1 MEVCRQCAE
10 FDGYRRTSRVCEMR
24 ILFATFGFCS
34 TVSLLLFFVAGLR
47 GPGDCDGRALL
58 RCSRAPAQ
66 LENLTSAVG
75 ELEMFCGSLD
85 WHRHCVDIYTRSCLT
100 PRSRALFY
108 RLYGATN
115 RVLETVCGEEL
126 PRQEFA
132 SHAECYERLRREL
145 EKLTREFRHGVPRMS
160 RGDGNSAA
168 TGRVCDAARR
178 FVRSLQELVLE
189 ECEESSAQYVRAL
202 LHEMSENVI
211 SVCRHSDTLY
221 SASSAVLTYA
231 AVSVGTT
238 CVLLTT
244 ATLQSE
250 QVYNTL

>member
-1 MEVCRQCAE
+1 
-10 FDGYRRTSRVCEMR
+10 MR
-24 ILFATFGFCS
+24 ILFATFGFCF
-34 TVSLLLFFVAGLR
+34 TVSLVLLFVAGLR
-47 GPGDCDGRALL
+47 GPGDCDGRELL

-66 LENLTSAVG
+66 LKNLTSAVG
-75 ELEMFCGSLD
+75 ELEMFCSHLN
-85 WHRHCVDIYTRSCLT
+85 WYRHCVDTYTRSCLT

-108 RLYGATN
+108 RLYGDTN

-132 SHAECYERLRREL
+132 SHAECYEKLRRGL

-178 FVRSLQELVLE
+178 FVRSLQELGLE
-189 ECEESSAQYVRAL
+189 ECEESSAEYVRTL

-211 SVCRHSDTLY
+211 SVCQLCETLD
-221 SASSAVLTYA
+221 SASSAVFTYA
-231 AVSVGTT
+231 TVSVGTT
-238 CVLLTT
+238 CALLAT
-244 ATLQSE
+244 ATLQCE
-250 QVYNTL
+250 QVYTTL

>member
-24 ILFATFGFCS
+24 ILFGTFGFCFTVS
-34 TVSLLLFFVAGLR
+34 TVLFYVAGLR
-47 GPGDCDGRALL
+47 GPGDCDGPALL

-66 LENLTSAVG
+66 LKNLTSAVG
-75 ELEMFCGSLD
+75 ELEMFCASLD
-85 WHRHCVDIYTRSCLT
+85 WLRHCVDIYTRSCLI

-108 RLYGATN
+108 RLYGDTN

-132 SHAECYERLRREL
+132 SHAECYERLRRGL
-145 EKLTREFRHGVPRMS
+145 EKLTREFRHWVTR
-160 RGDGNSAA
+160 NSTA

-189 ECEESSAQYVRAL
+189 ECEESSAEYVRAL

-211 SVCRHSDTLY
+211 SVCLD
-221 SASSAVLTYA
+221 SASSAVLRYPT
-231 AVSVGTT
+231 VSVGTT

-244 ATLQSE
+244 ATLLSE
-250 QVYNTL
+250 QVFTTL

>member
-1 MEVCRQCAE
+1 
-10 FDGYRRTSRVCEMR
+10 MR
-24 ILFATFGFCS
+24 ILFATFGFCFTVS
-34 TVSLLLFFVAGLR
+34 TVLFLVAGLR
-47 GPGDCDGRALL
+47 GPGDCDGRVLL

-66 LENLTSAVG
+66 LKNLTSAVG

-85 WHRHCVDIYTRSCLT
+85 WLRHCVDIYTRSCLT

-108 RLYGATN
+108 RLYGDTN

-132 SHAECYERLRREL
+132 SHAECYERLRRGL
-145 EKLTREFRHGVPRMS
+145 EKMTREFLHGVPRMS

-168 TGRVCDAARR
+168 TGRICDAARR

-189 ECEESSAQYVRAL
+189 ECEESSAEYVRAL

-211 SVCRHSDTLY
+211 SVCLD
-221 SASSAVLTYA
+221 SASSAVLTYPT
-231 AVSVGTT
+231 VSVGTT
-238 CVLLTT
+238 CVLLLT
-244 ATLQSE
+244 ATLRSK
-250 QVYNTL
+250 QVYTTL